1 MPRRIWVAEGVAGD
15 GDMYG
20 RALQLPA
27 TRSGEGAGPGNDGG
41 TGVQRKTGTILKN
54 HLGDIPSCPCLAA
67 LVPDP
72 RDAPSPRTR
81 PAGHPAPVRTPEA
94 ADV

>member
-1 MPRRIWVAEGVAGD
+1 MPKRIWVAEGVASD

-20 RALQLPA
+20 RALQLPDGQGGGG
-27 TRSGEGAGPGNDGG
+27 TGPDSGGG
-41 TGVQRKTGTILKN
+41 TGVQRKAGTILKS

-67 LVPDP
+67 LVPD
-72 RDAPSPRTR
+72 A
-81 PAGHPAPVRTPEA
+81 HERTPET

>member
-1 MPRRIWVAEGVAGD
+1 MPRRIWVAEGVASD

-20 RALQLPA
+20 RALQLPDRPGA
-27 TRSGEGAGPGNDGG
+27 GAGAAGPGGA
-41 TGVQRKTGTILKN
+41 TAVQRRAGTILKN

-67 LVPDP
+67 LVPG
-72 RDAPSPRTR
+72 RET
-81 PAGHPAPVRTPEA
+81 